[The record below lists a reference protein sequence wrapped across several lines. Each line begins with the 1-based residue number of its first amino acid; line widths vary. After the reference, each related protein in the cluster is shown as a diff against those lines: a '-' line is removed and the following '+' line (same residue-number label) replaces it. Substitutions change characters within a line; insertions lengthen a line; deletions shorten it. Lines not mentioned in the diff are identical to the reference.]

1 MKIGVVFPQT
11 EIGADPG
18 GIRAYAEAAESLGI
32 DYLLFYEHILG
43 ADVISHQPWK
53 GVYDARHMFHE
64 PFVTI
69 GFLAAVTKRI
79 EFVTGV
85 VVSPLRQTALLAK
98 QAAEA
103 DVLSKGRLRLG
114 IGVGWNHVEYEALG
128 VDVHK
133 RGAIQEEQ
141 IGVMRQ
147 LWTKPVVT
155 FKGRFHTITAAG
167 LNPLP
172 VQRPIPIWMGTYS
185 ERGLGRA
192 GRLADG
198 IIPAGPGLNDRIKGV
213 VTAFRAQAKAAGRDP
228 AKLGVDASVVL
239 ANSTMEQCAA
249 SALEWKAFGA
259 THVRINT
266 MDAGISGVQA
276 HIDAMRKWREALKQ
290 RGV

>member
-18 GIRAYAEAAESLGI
+18 GLRAYAEAAEALGI
-32 DYLLFYEHILG
+32 DYILFYEHILG
-43 ADVISHQPWK
+43 ADVNSHQPWK

-64 PFVTI
+64 PFVLF
-69 GFLAAVTKRI
+69 GFLAACTKRI

-103 DVLSKGRLRLG
+103 DVLSNGRVRLG
-114 IGVGWNHVEYEALG
+114 IGVGWNQVEYEALG

-141 IGVMRQ
+141 IEVMRQ

-167 LNPLP
+167 LNPMP

-185 ERGLGRA
+185 ERGLRRA
-192 GRLADG
+192 GRFADG
-198 IIPAGPGLNDRIKGV
+198 IIPAGPGLSDRLKDIV
-213 VTAFRAQAKAAGRDP
+213 NAFRRHAKEAGRDP
-228 AKLGVDASVVL
+228 AKLGIDASVVL
-239 ANSTMEQCAA
+239 ANSTPEQCAA
-249 SALEWKAFGA
+249 NALEWKAFGA

-266 MDAGISGVQA
+266 MDCGLKGAQA
-276 HIDAMRKWREALKQ
+276 HIEAMRQWREALKKT
-290 RGV
+290 GV